1 MAVSLPENQ
10 RDCSGPE
17 KSRWTAR
24 RFRRS
29 ARRIHLSLCL
39 RLSAGRL
46 SNCAFTSCTI
56 CLSKQRISEISV
68 KPLRQQIVGSLVL
81 AFLVLLVLLFRARHI
96 FFP

>member
-1 MAVSLPENQ
+1 MAVCLPENQ
-10 RDCSGPE
+10 RDCSDPE

-29 ARRIHLSLCL
+29 ARRTRLSLCL
-39 RLSAGRL
+39 RRSAGPL

-56 CLSKQRISEISV
+56 CHSKPRISEISV
-68 KPLRQQIVGSLVL
+68 KQLRQQMGGSLVL